1 MSSHWVTDSNA
12 ALLTDLYE
20 LTMLQSY
27 FHEGMN
33 DTAVFDLFVR
43 RLPAKRNYLVACGL
57 EHVLHYLE
65 TLSFSSE
72 AVTYLKS
79 LRRFSDEFLESL
91 RDFRFTGDIF
101 AVPEGTVV
109 FANEPMIEVV
119 APLPQAQLVETF
131 VMNQIQVAT
140 LAASKAARVVSAAR
154 GRTVLDFGVRR
165 MHGADAGI
173 KEPRAFYIAGVLG
186 TSNVLAG
193 QLYGIPVVGT
203 MAHSYVE
210 AFKRELAAFRQF
222 VRQFP
227 DSVLLV
233 DTYDTLAG
241 VRHVID
247 LATELGSAFRVTGI
261 RLDSGDL
268 RQLAFDARRLLD
280 SAGLRDVKIFA
291 SNSLDEYSI
300 EDLLKSGAPLDGFGV
315 GGRLGVSEDAPLL
328 DTAYKLVEYGGR
340 PTMKLSQEKASLP
353 GKKQI
358 FRQVENGIFQRDIVA
373 LADEELSGERQLVK
387 VMDQGKR
394 TAAAEPI
401 DALRARCQSQVE
413 HLPASL
419 LSLFRA
425 ESPYAVDLG
434 PGLCELRAHTLDL
447 IKEDIS

>member
-1 MSSHWVTDSNA
+1 
-12 ALLTDLYE
+12 
-20 LTMLQSY
+20 
-27 FHEGMN
+27 
-33 DTAVFDLFVR
+33 
-43 RLPAKRNYLVACGL
+43 
-57 EHVLHYLE
+57 LE
-65 TLSFSSE
+65 TLSFSPD
-72 AVTYLKS
+72 AITYLKS
-79 LRRFSDEFLESL
+79 LGRFSDEFLESL
-91 RDFRFTGDIF
+91 RDFRFTGDVY

-109 FANEPMIEVV
+109 FANEPLIEVV

-140 LAASKAARVVSAAR
+140 LAASKAVRVVSAAR

-173 KEPRAFYIAGVLG
+173 KEPRAFYIAGVQG

-210 AFKRELAAFRQF
+210 AFKNELAAFRQF

-233 DTYDTLAG
+233 DTYDTIGG

-247 LATELGSAFRVTGI
+247 LAKELGSEFRVTGI

-268 RQLAFDARRLLD
+268 RGLAFEARKLLD
-280 SAGLRDVKIFA
+280 SAGLSDVKIFA

-300 EDLLKSGAPLDGFGV
+300 QELMRSGVPIDGFGV

-328 DTAYKLVEYGGR
+328 DTAYKLVQYGGR
-340 PTMKLSQEKASLP
+340 PTMKLSQEKTSLP
-353 GKKQI
+353 GRKQI
-358 FRQVENGIFQRDIVA
+358 FRQVVSGIFRRDIVA
-373 LADEELSGERQLVK
+373 LLDEDLSGEPLLVK
-387 VMDQGKR
+387 VMEQGTRR
-394 TAAAEPI
+394 TAPEPI
-401 DALRARCQSQVE
+401 DTLRARCQSQVE
-413 HLPASL
+413 CLPASL
-419 LSLFRA
+419 HSLSRA
-425 ESPYAVDLG
+425 ESPYTVELG